1 LEGLKGGK
9 KGGERA
15 FFCFWFLGAKIGLE
29 SREEGL
35 TGLLVGV
42 GKPQLRREG

>member
-1 LEGLKGGK
+1 MGLFF
-9 KGGERA
+9 A
-15 FFCFWFLGAKIGLE
+15 LAFCFWGFWAEIGLE

-42 GKPQLRREG
+42 GKPQLIREG

>member
-1 LEGLKGGK
+1 MEGRKEEKRIFG
-9 KGGERA
+9 
-15 FFCFWFLGAKIGLE
+15 FWFLAEIGLE

-42 GKPQLRREG
+42 GKPQHFCEW